1 MEPVVDP
8 KDRFLSSEESG
19 GVWKYLVAAAIIVLA
34 AALAWSLYSRK
45 EPAPEPAAVT
55 APEPAA
61 PPEVHYPAP
70 AAPEQPVKLP
80 ALDSS
85 DKAVANSLIEKLGQ
99 SIRNFLIPTQIIRH
113 LVATIDS
120 LDHDPVPL
128 SFRPI
133 KYVPGL
139 PPVET
144 EGGVTTLSFDNDRRY
159 KPFIAAVKAT
169 DAKRLVEVYRQYYP
183 LFQKAYADLG
193 YPKREFNDRLIHV
206 IDHLLAAP
214 EPREAVELTRPKV
227 LYEFAD
233 PDLEKRSWGQKAM
246 IRMGPPNERVVK
258 AKLREIRALLV
269 KS

>member
-8 KDRFLSSEESG
+8 KDRFLSPDDG
-19 GVWKYLVAAAIIVLA
+19 GGMWKYLVAAAIIALV
-34 AALAWSLYSRK
+34 AALAWFLYSPK
-45 EPAPEPAAVT
+45 ERVPEPPPAVAA
-55 APEPAA
+55 PAI

-80 ALDSS
+80 ALDGS
-85 DKAVANSLIEKLGQ
+85 DKAVADSLVEHLGRL
-99 SIRNFLIPTQIIRH
+99 IRNFLIPTQIIRH
-113 LVATIDS
+113 IVATIDS
-120 LDHDPVPL
+120 LDRDPVPL

-144 EGGVTTLSFDNDRRY
+144 DRGVTTLSFDNDRRY
-159 KPFIAAVKAT
+159 KPFIAAVKAV

-193 YPKREFNDRLIHV
+193 YPKREFNDRLIRI

-214 EPREAVELTRPKV
+214 EPREAVELVRPKV

-258 AKLREIRALLV
+258 TRLREIRALLV
-269 KS
+269 KD